1 MFGGVTVEETIKKI
15 IAIDKD
21 AENYRKINDEILARK
36 KKDLQNEMKVISE
49 NNIVLIQEK
58 IRRIW
63 EEEMNRADQEI
74 MNIQAQEKV
83 IIDRLTTS
91 FLDKKDKI
99 VEKVFDNLIDSFR
112 QV

>member
-1 MFGGVTVEETIKKI
+1 MEETIKKI